1 MGLPLRDGGLSTC
14 HGMRFFRED
23 IVMNP
28 SDTESRGDGTEENN
42 MPRHEQESVIAKVG
56 TDLGWLQALKWLVP

>member
-14 HGMRFFRED
+14 HGMRFIRED

-28 SDTESRGDGTEENN
+28 SDTESREDGTEENN
-42 MPRHEQESVIAKVG
+42 MPRHEQESVIAKG
-56 TDLGWLQALKWLVP
+56 RN